1 MTRAESWTEQR
12 SGLSKR
18 AELEIAGDD
27 TAKGVSDPVHARS
40 NTLGPSTLK
49 LWNDAE
55 PDEITCS

>member
-27 TAKGVSDPVHARS
+27 TAKGRERS
-40 NTLGPSTLK
+40 STRTK
-49 LWNDAE
+49 QYSGAIDAE
-55 PDEITCS
+55 AVERRRAG